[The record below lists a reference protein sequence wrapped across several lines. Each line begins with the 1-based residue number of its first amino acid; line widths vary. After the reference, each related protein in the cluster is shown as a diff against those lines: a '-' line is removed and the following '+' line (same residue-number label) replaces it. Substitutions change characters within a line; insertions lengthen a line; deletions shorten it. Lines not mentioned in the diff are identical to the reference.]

1 MMISPVSNTNSV
13 HGPQGVQ
20 GQAPVSKKAASSE
33 QPTDTVHLSPAAV
46 ARLKGKDAD
55 GDGDGR

>member
-1 MMISPVSNTNSV
+1 MTVSPVSNINAV
-13 HGPQGVQ
+13 YGAQGVQ

-46 ARLKGKDAD
+46 AHLKRADAD